1 MERLLVRFCLKGG
14 CLSMRFRI
22 TKGTIFHAFL
32 PYKEHLECVF
42 ALFHAFLPYKEHL
55 ECVFALQRERL
66 RMLYKGKFAIA
77 FLLFKGT
84 FAHAFYSTKKRGGT
98 HERLCH

>member
-42 ALFHAFLPYKEHL
+42 AL
-55 ECVFALQRERL
+55 QRERL
-66 RMLYKGKFAIA
+66 GMLYKGKFAIA